1 MKPSKLEAIRILVE
15 GAGST
20 EVDSKTVV
28 LTGGHVSDPFVS
40 IALEPLEP
48 SSFTAAT
55 ISTIS
60 TTSVGIQFS
69 SPFRGYLHLHA
80 VSET

>member
-1 MKPSKLEAIRILVE
+1 MRPSKLESIRILVE
-15 GAGST
+15 GPGAT
-20 EVDSKTVV
+20 EVNSKTIA
-28 LTGGHVSDPFVS
+28 LTGGHVSNPFVS
-40 IALEPLEP
+40 IALEPLLS

-55 ISTIS
+55 VSTIS

-80 VSET
+80 VSEK